1 MQAQTIPFILR
12 FLKDFVPS
20 SWETDREAIVHRL
33 VEAYT
38 QSFRYYHTD
47 AHILNCLEEVEY
59 IRGLIT
65 SNHVFTMALWYHDVF
80 YIPGSRINE
89 IASADIARLDC
100 CILGLNT
107 NIQERVSLLISGK
120 PTKKCCDSLF
130 FHDIDYS
137 ILGKEEHLYRIYVQS
152 IAFEYLYCKDYAQG
166 RQQFLKGLLSK
177 RRIYLT
183 DYFRD
188 KYEKKARENIKQEL
202 AGYFR

>member
-1 MQAQTIPFILR
+1 MHAQTIPAILR
-12 FLKDFVPS
+12 FLKEFVPS
-20 SWETDREAIVHRL
+20 SWDIVRKAITHRL

-38 QSFRYYHTD
+38 QPFRYYHTET
-47 AHILNCLEEVEY
+47 HILSCLEEAEHV
-59 IRGLIT
+59 RGLLT

-80 YIPGSRINE
+80 YIPGSKVNE

-120 PTKKCCDSLF
+120 PVKNYYDSLF

-137 ILGKEEHLYRIYVQS
+137 ILGKEEHLYHSYVQS
-152 IAFEYLYCKDYAQG
+152 IALEYLYCKDYAKG

-177 RRIYLT
+177 RNIYLT

-202 AGYFR
+202 EGYFW

>member
-1 MQAQTIPFILR
+1 MQAQTVSFILK

-47 AHILNCLEEVEY
+47 AHILNCLEEAEY

-80 YIPGSRINE
+80 YIPGSKINE

-100 CILGLNT
+100 CILGLNI
-107 NIQERVSLLISGK
+107 NIQDGNS
-120 PTKKCCDSLF
+120 
-130 FHDIDYS
+130 
-137 ILGKEEHLYRIYVQS
+137 
-152 IAFEYLYCKDYAQG
+152 
-166 RQQFLKGLLSK
+166 
-177 RRIYLT
+177 
-183 DYFRD
+183 
-188 KYEKKARENIKQEL
+188 
-202 AGYFR
+202 